1 LGCFPSEPSEAADE
15 LVSLL
20 IGELIRSEPE
30 RLERILKSPEIKR
43 RLGELV

>member
-1 LGCFPSEPSEAADE
+1 LGCFSSEPSEAADE

-30 RLERILKSPEIKR
+30 RLERIKSPETK
-43 RLGELV
+43 